1 MFKKARIKLTVWYL
15 IIIMA
20 VSFSF
25 SVIIYT
31 GINKELV
38 RIQNFQK
45 AKILRIIGGRPGVFE
60 VPLSQP
66 DLDAIQEARS
76 KIIFTLGLL
85 NFSILVLSG
94 VGGYFLAGRTL
105 EPIAEM
111 VEEQKQFI
119 GNASHELRTPLT
131 SIKTEIEVS
140 LRDKKL
146 TLLEAKK
153 LLTSNLEEVNKMQ
166 NLSNY
171 LLELNRYES
180 GKELAMTKVD
190 LKSIVLE
197 AAGKMKIKKDLHKSL
212 VTGNNDALVELVKI
226 LLDNAFK
233 YGGKNPEVSVKV
245 ASKTIEVSDNGV
257 GISSVDMPHIFE
269 RFYRADT
276 SRSKEKVGGYGLGL
290 PIADSIARIHGAKIS
305 VASKVGSGTTF
316 RVEF

>member
-1 MFKKARIKLTVWYL
+1 MT
-15 IIIMA
+15 

-31 GINKELV
+31 GINKELI

-66 DLDAIQEARS
+66 DLDAIEEARN

-94 VGGYFLAGRTL
+94 AGGYFLAGRTL
-105 EPIAEM
+105 EPISEM
-111 VEEQKQFI
+111 VEEQKEFI
-119 GNASHELRTPLT
+119 GNASHELKTPLT
-131 SIKTEIEVS
+131 SLKTEIEVF
-140 LRDKKL
+140 LRSKKT
-146 TLLEAKK
+146 TLAEANR
-153 LLTSNLEEVNKMQ
+153 LLKSNLEEVNKMQ

-180 GKELAMTKVD
+180 DKELAMIKVD
-190 LKSIVLE
+190 LKSVVLE

-212 VTGNNDALVELVKI
+212 VTGNSDALVELVKI

-233 YGGKNPEVSVKV
+233 YGGKNPEVSVRV
-245 ASKTIEVSDNGV
+245 TSKTIEVSDTGV

-269 RFYRADT
+269 RFYRADR
-276 SRSKEKVGGYGLGL
+276 SRSKEKVDGYGLGL
-290 PIADSIARIHGAKIS
+290 PIAESIARAHGAKIS
-305 VASKVGSGTTF
+305 VVSKVDAGTTF